1 MLCLFEGEHP
11 HYYTKQMT
19 NELIE
24 QELTLD
30 ELKEING
37 GLSWLLLLVGCG
49 GKKKEEE
56 DPATWIDGLSTE
68 AIRQSGS
75 THEHPIYGNPNNSS
89 STQVKDG
96 GCTDSCL
103 PF

>member
-1 MLCLFEGEHP
+1 
-11 HYYTKQMT
+11 MT
-19 NELIE
+19 NELLE
-24 QELTLD
+24 QELALD
-30 ELKEING
+30 ELKEMNG
-37 GLSWLLLLVGCG
+37 GFGLGLLLLLVGCG
-49 GKKKEEE
+49 GKKKEE

>member
-1 MLCLFEGEHP
+1 
-11 HYYTKQMT
+11 MT

-37 GLSWLLLLVGCG
+37 GVLGLLLLLVGCG
-49 GKKKEEE
+49 NKKKEE
-56 DPATWIDGLSTE
+56 DPATWIDVLGTE

-75 THEHPIYGNPNNSS
+75 THEHPMYGNPNNPS

-96 GCTDSCL
+96 GCTNI
-103 PF
+103 PTR

>member
-1 MLCLFEGEHP
+1 
-11 HYYTKQMT
+11 MT

-37 GLSWLLLLVGCG
+37 GVLGLLLLLVGCG
-49 GKKKEEE
+49 KNKKKEE
-56 DPATWIDGLSTE
+56 DAPTWIDVLSTE

-75 THEHPIYGNPNNSS
+75 THEHPMYGNPNNPS

-96 GCTDSCL
+96 GCTNI
-103 PF
+103 PTR

>member
-1 MLCLFEGEHP
+1 
-11 HYYTKQMT
+11 MT

-30 ELKEING
+30 ELKDING
-37 GLSWLLLLVGCG
+37 GLIGLLFLLTGCG
-49 GKKKEEE
+49 DKKKEE
-56 DPATWIDGLSTE
+56 DPATWIDVLSTE

>member
-1 MLCLFEGEHP
+1 
-11 HYYTKQMT
+11 MT

>member
-1 MLCLFEGEHP
+1 
-11 HYYTKQMT
+11 MT

-37 GLSWLLLLVGCG
+37 GFGLLLLLIGCG
-49 GKKKEEE
+49 KNKKKEEE
-56 DPATWIDGLSTE
+56 DPATWIDVLSTE

-75 THEHPIYGNPNNSS
+75 THEHPMYGNPNNPS

-96 GCTDSCL
+96 GCTNI
-103 PF
+103 PTR